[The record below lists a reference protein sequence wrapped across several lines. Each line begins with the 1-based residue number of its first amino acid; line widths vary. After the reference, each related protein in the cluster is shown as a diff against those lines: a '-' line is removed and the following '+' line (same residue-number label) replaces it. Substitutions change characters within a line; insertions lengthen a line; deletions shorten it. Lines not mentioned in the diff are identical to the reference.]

1 MKLSTI
7 LFIAFFR
14 TTQSEK
20 TYPTSRWVTICK
32 SNLKN
37 VSNVTSWYKNKSTGL
52 SCFLKE
58 NLNSLYL

>member
-32 SNLKN
+32 SNIKN
-37 VSNVTSWYKNKSTGL
+37 VSNVTECYKNKSTNFI
-52 SCFLKE
+52 CFLKE
-58 NLNSLYL
+58 NIDVLYL